1 MLDKEYL
8 TNQNKKEVKKNEQK
22 RKLSVLITLVSI
34 LTILSGILSLK
45 IFNQINTS
53 SNAKDGIVVENTSNS
68 KETVTTTKDKSAEIT
83 TKNYLIKTVYFDE
96 RKQQFSKM
104 RKDQN

>member
-1 MLDKEYL
+1 M
-8 TNQNKKEVKKNEQK
+8 NKK

-34 LTILSGILSLK
+34 LTILSVILSLK

-68 KETVTTTKDKSAEIT
+68 KETGTTTKKDKSAEIT
-83 TKNYLIKTVYFDE
+83 TKNYLTELGRSRPSSIGG
-96 RKQQFSKM
+96 
-104 RKDQN
+104 